1 MKIEHIAMW
10 TKDIERSKEFY
21 TYYFEGVAGEKYIN
35 AQNNFESYFISFES
49 GARLEIMQ
57 MPSIPTNL
65 NNIFEQ
71 YIGLIHI
78 AFSVGSVDNVKSLT
92 DTLRDKGYILVSEP
106 HYTGDGYYES
116 CILDPD
122 GNRIEITE

>member
-10 TKDIERSKEFY
+10 TKDIEMSKEFY
-21 TYYFEGVAGEKYIN
+21 TYFFEGVAGEKYIN
-35 AQNNFESYFISFES
+35 AQNNFESYFVSLES

-57 MPSIPTNL
+57 MPSIPNNL
-65 NNIFEQ
+65 NDIFEQ

-78 AFSVGSVDNVKSLT
+78 AFSVGSVDKVKSLT
-92 DTLRDKGYILVSEP
+92 DTLRNEGYIVVSEP

-122 GNRIEITE
+122 GNRVEITE